1 MIWRWGLL
9 LALGLSGAAQ
19 AQGIDH
25 AAIFEREAARVVEAG
40 TENGAVVETLQME
53 NGIELRRLTAEDGVV
68 TYEGIDRSGLGAV
81 GCLYRIYFELDAA
94 GRFCPWAPPPEAA
107 QTFERRLNRI
117 ATFVAENGEP
127 RREPGEAPAMLDTAR
142 EAYGREVARLGCP
155 EPGEGMQ
162 GFAAALASEAMDPVL
177 DMALSVPRLP
187 VMLPCL

>member
-1 MIWRWGLL
+1 M
-9 LALGLSGAAQ
+9 LAMSLAGAAQ
-19 AQGIDH
+19 AQGIDY
-25 AAIFEREAARVVEAG
+25 AAIFAREAARVTEAG
-40 TENGAVVETLQME
+40 SENGAAVETLQME
-53 NGIELRRLTAEDGVV
+53 NGIELRRLTAEDGTV

-107 QTFERRLNRI
+107 QTFEQRLNRI

-127 RREPGEAPAMLDTAR
+127 RLPPEEVPAMLDAAR

-187 VMLPCL
+187 VTLPCL